1 MYSMEVVCI
10 PVHEEKGQTH
20 SPTPLQEASSTGNIP
35 DTPVR
40 APELLPPSPAP
51 RALTVLADP
60 GVLLPGCDF
69 MGLRLLLFLT
79 L

>member
-10 PVHEEKGQTH
+10 PVHGEKGQTH
-20 SPTPLQEASSTGNIP
+20 SPTPPQEASGTGNTP
-35 DTPVR
+35 DTPV
-40 APELLPPSPAP
+40 PALIPTP

-69 MGLRLLLFLT
+69 MGLHLLLFLT